1 MDGDLQND
9 PSDIPR
15 LVKVLLEGEDAD
27 GMAIQSRL
35 TGRRGYD
42 LVCGWRQ
49 DRKDDNFTRRLPS
62 FLANLLISKMTGV
75 KLKDYGCSLK
85 AFQRDLVDQ
94 LRPYGEMH
102 RFLPMLAV
110 LEGATLTEMPVK
122 HHARSAGESKYS
134 ALGRTPRVLADL
146 ATILFMQK
154 FMTKPMHFM
163 GVVGGLLMLAG
174 VLVMIASIAVHIPT
188 LCYMSIGEVFSLV
201 CGFLVL
207 GLELF
212 ISGIQVLVLGFIAE
226 VLVRTYFESQGRPIY
241 TVRTILGEGLIL
253 CITPSTQHSRW
264 LCNASLTWLRAPA
277 AQSCR
282 AKVLTLSQY
291 SKALQH
297 NHRAC
302 AGKSRLV
309 WVSTTASTAKNI
321 INNKATKRGRRTRP

>member
-1 MDGDLQND
+1 MILRRNFGQTAALKAGFDTSKGDVVVTMDGDLQND

-226 VLVRTYFESQGRPIY
+226 VVT
-241 TVRTILGEGLIL
+241 
-253 CITPSTQHSRW
+253 
-264 LCNASLTWLRAPA
+264 A
-277 AQSCR
+277 SCR
-282 AKVLTLSQY
+282 MLS
-291 SKALQH
+291 H
-297 NHRAC
+297 
-302 AGKSRLV
+302 G
-309 WVSTTASTAKNI
+309 
-321 INNKATKRGRRTRP
+321 